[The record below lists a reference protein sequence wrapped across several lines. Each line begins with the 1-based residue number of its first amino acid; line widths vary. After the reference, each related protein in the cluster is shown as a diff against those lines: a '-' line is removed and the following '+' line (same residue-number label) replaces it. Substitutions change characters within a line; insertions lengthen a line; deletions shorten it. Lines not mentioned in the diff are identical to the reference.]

1 MKIILQQK
9 NQKSNYNYK
18 AIYKK
23 AQEEQIV
30 NRTITTPDNILSI
43 DDHFF
48 QTIIQLISVGEIN
61 RTNVFLN
68 QFFIASHLYF
78 FMIFC
83 KVFFS
88 QIKSLILGIFFQP
101 TNNFR
106 QMFLM
111 LFKNT
116 NIQLVS
122 VGECSDLKFKSLN
135 LSIFRTSP
143 QF

>member
-61 RTNVFLN
+61 RTI
-68 QFFIASHLYF
+68 FFKSF
-78 FMIFC
+78 FYSQPLKYLFMNFC
-83 KVFFS
+83 KVIFTQF
-88 QIKSLILGIFFQP
+88 KLLTLGILFQP